1 MSRHNRFGPALS
13 LVAFASIMS
22 GCAAPQSH
30 VASFGGKTNGE
41 IGLATRAMAALNSN
55 DVPTAIDLAERAV
68 QKTPD
73 DAGFRALLGNAYF
86 AGGRFQSAEQAYKDS
101 LSIYSNQPQVVL
113 KLALVEIGLG
123 KNAEALGFL
132 EAGREVIDPADYGLA
147 VALAG
152 RPDAAIQVLQ
162 DIARRPDADARV
174 RQNLALA
181 YALSGDWTNARTVA
195 SQDVPA
201 DQLDARIHQW
211 MQMASPG
218 KGSTAVAALVG
229 VTPAPV
235 DPGQPIRLALNKTN
249 SQVQQAQAAPVQTAV
264 VPEQQVAQSVRAPV
278 PAPVPAAV
286 ETMTPPPPVAVAE
299 ATQAAPPP
307 VQFVEPKSRPKAA
320 HKPQLVA
327 QVAPTVKPAKLYAAP
342 AHGGSRAVVQLG
354 AYSNSGSVLLAWNS
368 KARKFR
374 SLSAYTPMSARFA
387 SPKGTFY
394 RLSVKGFGSVNEAM
408 ALCSSL
414 RREGGTCFV
423 RNVAGDAP
431 VNIASAS

>member
-30 VASFGGKTNGE
+30 VTSFGGKTNGE

-55 DVPTAIDLAERAV
+55 DIPTAIDLAERAV

-101 LSIYSNQPQVVL
+101 LSIYSNQPQIVL

-211 MQMASPG
+211 MQMATPG

-229 VTPAPV
+229 VTPVSV
-235 DPGQPIRLALNKTN
+235 DPGQPTRLALNKTG
-249 SQVQQAQAAPVQTAV
+249 SQVQQAQAGPVRAPRMA
-264 VPEQQVAQSVRAPV
+264 EQQVAQTA
-278 PAPVPAAV
+278 PAPVPAQIPAPVEAV
-286 ETMTPPPPVAVAE
+286 APPPPVAVAD
-299 ATQAAPPP
+299 ASQAAPQP
-307 VQFVEPKSRPKAA
+307 VPFVEPKSQPKAA
-320 HKPQLVA
+320 RKTQQVA
-327 QVAPTVKPAKLYAAP
+327 HAAPTVKPAKLYAAS
-342 AHGGSRAVVQLG
+342 AHGSSRAVVQLG

-431 VNIASAS
+431 VNIAAAG